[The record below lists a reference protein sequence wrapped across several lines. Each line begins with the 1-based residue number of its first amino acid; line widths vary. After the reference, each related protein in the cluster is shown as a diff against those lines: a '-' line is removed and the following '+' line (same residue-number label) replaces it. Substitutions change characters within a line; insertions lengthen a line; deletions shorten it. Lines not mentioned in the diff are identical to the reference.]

1 MKVKLSLLIIIISIF
16 ETYSQTGRQ
25 VYGKIISNELAVQ
38 AVDIVNLNTK
48 KSTTSDK
55 NGNFTIEATVNEVL
69 YFISEDYHDLKVKIT
84 HDNVN
89 KNLIISLTKKP
100 IEIEEVSIEKKT
112 NFKGIAGYN
121 DIKMAKIEKDAT
133 APKVVGVYTG
143 EIVNGMDFVQIG
155 KSIWKL
161 IKGKKKT
168 PTTKQE
174 EIDYQE
180 FIETVFNEEFFIKTL
195 QLKADQVQLF
205 LEYCLA
211 DEKFL
216 ETISK
221 KNKFEMMNA
230 LISKNDEF
238 KKI

>member
-1 MKVKLSLLIIIISIF
+1 MKVKLSLLVIILSFF
-16 ETYSQTGRQ
+16 ETFSQTGRQ
-25 VYGKIISNELAVQ
+25 VYGKIMCNELAVQ
-38 AVDIVNLNTK
+38 SIDVVNLNTK
-48 KSTTSDK
+48 KNTTSDK
-55 NGNFTIEATVNEVL
+55 NGTFIIEATVNEVL
-69 YFISEDYHDLKVKIT
+69 YFISEGYNDLKVKIT
-84 HDNVN
+84 HENIN
-89 KNLIISLTKKP
+89 KNLIINLTKKP

-121 DIKMAKIEKDAT
+121 DVKMAKIENDAT

-143 EIVNGMDFVQIG
+143 EIVNGIDFIQIG

-168 PTTKQE
+168 PTTKEE

-180 FIETVFNEEFFIKTL
+180 FIETVFNEDFFIKTL
-195 QLKADQVQLF
+195 QLKTDQVQLF
-205 LEYCLA
+205 LDYCLA

-216 ETISK
+216 EIISK

-230 LISKNDEF
+230 LISKNEEY

>member
-1 MKVKLSLLIIIISIF
+1 MK
-16 ETYSQTGRQ
+16 Q
-25 VYGKIISNELAVQ
+25 VSGKIVCNEIAVKS
-38 AVDIVNLNTK
+38 VDIINLTTK

-55 NGNFTIEATVNEVL
+55 NGFFTIEATVNEML

-89 KNLIISLTKKP
+89 KNLIINLTQKP
-100 IEIEEVSIEKKT
+100 IEIEEVLIEKKT
-112 NFKGIAGYN
+112 SFKGIGSYN
-121 DIKMAKIEKDAT
+121 DIKMAKIENDAT

-143 EIVNGMDFVQIG
+143 EIVNGVDFVQIG

-168 PTTKQE
+168 PSTKEE

-180 FIETVFNEEFFIKTL
+180 FIETVFNEEFFTKTL

-205 LEYCLA
+205 LDYCLT

-230 LISKNDEF
+230 LISKYEEF